1 MPKHVIYL
9 PNGKAF
15 EIKTDP
21 DTDVAKIRDFMA
33 QATAVN
39 LDVISEGET
48 GSLLLWG
55 DVLKNSYIL
64 VVHQ

>member
-21 DTDVAKIRDFMA
+21 DTHVTKIRDFMA
-33 QATAVN
+33 QASAVN
-39 LDVISEGET
+39 LDVVSDGKI
-48 GSLLLWG
+48 GSLILWG

-64 VVHQ
+64 VVDQ